1 MRTDDIIKM
10 AHDIIDRCAVENDY
24 IEYKKSDV
32 FKDSILKTV
41 CAYANNYMNREIGL
55 LFVGIEEE
63 DDKVTGRKA
72 VPVRPISGID
82 EANIETTEN
91 RIKSLLA
98 HIHPRPVYS
107 LLQDKIDDR
116 YYIIIAVEPGN
127 DGPYETDIKAEND
140 KKIKLKAGRYIRVRR
155 DSRMPNKREEFELLK
170 KFADYH
176 FTSELNETATLD
188 DLNYEYMKE
197 YLVRTNAAADIR
209 GLSKLDMARAMNLIS
224 ESDYGGFRA
233 KNFAVLMF
241 TDRPADFI
249 PYAYVQ
255 IIREAVGTDKME
267 GKQFDGPI
275 WIQTQQ
281 VIRYFEDNIHASYN
295 IRDPRTNA
303 THVVDNWPSIMFAE
317 LATNC
322 ILHKEYSKL
331 NCVEISV
338 FKDHIS
344 FINHNRP
351 LPPVTIDDLNTK
363 TEFKDRNYLNNDLKE
378 MFFRLQLIQSY
389 GSGIRRAKNAME
401 QIGSPDLVFEPEN
414 DSDDYTLVTAYI
426 NEEFARIRDEEQN
439 KGSNRKENA
448 KENAKENTKEN
459 TRENAK
465 DKKNVENHIIE
476 LIKTNPEMTMKEMAS
491 SLGKTQ
497 SSIIHY
503 MRKLREA
510 GKIEHEGSTKAG
522 RWIVINESDT
532 D

>member
-1 MRTDDIIKM
+1 
-10 AHDIIDRCAVENDY
+10 
-24 IEYKKSDV
+24 
-32 FKDSILKTV
+32 
-41 CAYANNYMNREIGL
+41 
-55 LFVGIEEE
+55 
-63 DDKVTGRKA
+63 
-72 VPVRPISGID
+72 
-82 EANIETTEN
+82 
-91 RIKSLLA
+91 
-98 HIHPRPVYS
+98 
-107 LLQDKIDDR
+107 
-116 YYIIIAVEPGN
+116 
-127 DGPYETDIKAEND
+127 
-140 KKIKLKAGRYIRVRR
+140 
-155 DSRMPNKREEFELLK
+155 MPNKREEFELLK

-241 TDRPADFI
+241 ADRPADFI

-303 THVVDNWPSIMFAE
+303 THGVDNWPSIMFAE

-389 GSGIRRAKNAME
+389 GSGIRRAKNAMD

-426 NEEFARIRDEEQN
+426 NEEFAKIRDEEQN
-439 KGSNRKENA
+439 KGSNRKD
-448 KENAKENTKEN
+448 NAKENTK
-459 TRENAK
+459 
-465 DKKNVENHIIE
+465 DKKT
-476 LIKTNPEMTMKEMAS
+476 LKTT
-491 SLGKTQ
+491 SL
-497 SSIIHY
+497 
-503 MRKLREA
+503 
-510 GKIEHEGSTKAG
+510 
-522 RWIVINESDT
+522 N
-532 D
+532 